1 MIPDLPP
8 VFIYIIRYG
17 GVARSAEPLRS
28 VFSRARKPEDRR
40 TRSGEN
46 LTILLGRWN
55 ILSRLAQ
62 PRSLSAVCTT
72 VPRGWKKD
80 GKEGACAE
88 TRPLKYIP
96 SVRGHTAHRSRDSV
110 YVQTGGRG
118 RENVGSCRRGSL
130 TVRTILACSSLYR
143 LGENYGQDSN
153 KKDTT
158 LSRLCFYLPYTSA
171 FRQLHT
177 YACVYIYIEGRTID
191 PLFWAMDPRSI
202 FLLYL
207 RVIRS

>member
-62 PRSLSAVCTT
+62 PRSLSADCSAGLKERWEGRRMRRNPTIKIYPVSMRTHCAQISRQCVRTN
-72 VPRGWKKD
+72 RG
-80 GKEGACAE
+80 A
-88 TRPLKYIP
+88 
-96 SVRGHTAHRSRDSV
+96 
-110 YVQTGGRG
+110 

-177 YACVYIYIEGRTID
+177 YACVYIYIYIEGRTID
-191 PLFWAMDPRSI
+191 PLFWGMDPRSI